1 MNKPA
6 YIVTSNAITVIWE
19 GQPYT
24 VNTDNPNYTG
34 LKNAL
39 LNAEYDSIGR
49 FLDIKKQ
56 IEDFS
61 HGSIKVVAE
70 KVYYGN
76 YELKGFVIDKLL
88 EFLRSGAKDAQPIL
102 NFIEKL
108 MFNPSKNS
116 VDQLY
121 TFLSYKTL
129 PLTETGNIIG
139 YKGVDTNFYSK
150 HGNKNKIVIT
160 GKGDLHIDNKTIEV
174 KASAGKEVS
183 SGGGRL
189 GTPGF
194 LNHQDVAQIIVKNM
208 PKGFNLAAALAPGKG
223 NLGLDGLVKL
233 TSVLT
238 AQKRAKLG
246 RELFGSIFGNKADI
260 TKLVSALSS
269 GQSIIKPYIKTNY
282 EAYQKDSN
290 FDGVMLMNFALGE
303 LRYYLKSEELAD
315 DVYNPAVYIISKKE
329 ADAARQILSQVTLR
343 PFTEPPVEIPTFTKS
358 STTSK
363 GQPTAKFQTDVL
375 AFASEVAR
383 RAGIRDHKTI
393 TAIAQFTIAQ
403 FSQGVPG
410 NKIMARLKAKFP
422 QLVKKKAPTQM
433 ESMEINPD
441 RPTREMV
448 SVLRKKR

>member
-61 HGSIKVVAE
+61 HGSVKVVAE

-121 TFLSYKTL
+121 TFLSYKSL

-139 YKGVDTNFYSK
+139 YKGVDTDFYSK
-150 HGNKNKIVIT
+150 HGNKNTIVIT
-160 GKGDLHIDNKTIEV
+160 GAVDANGRILNKIGETIEV
-174 KASAGKEVS
+174 ARNSVDDNKDNHCSHGLHIGSYDYAKDWAGNDGHLMMVEFNPSDAVSVPTDCNFQKLRVSKYKVIGEVPFERIKETEAPLNEPYYNTDKQIDIDDKNDCDNDCDCNLNEGYNYSDSTILAIKNYVE
-183 SGGGRL
+183 GRIEAGSPPTLKSIQSRLKGIHITCQDILDICLDL
-189 GTPGF
+189 GFTV
-194 LNHQDVAQIIVKNM
+194 QD
-208 PKGFNLAAALAPGKG
+208 
-223 NLGLDGLVKL
+223 DDD
-233 TSVLT
+233 T
-238 AQKRAKLG
+238 
-246 RELFGSIFGNKADI
+246 
-260 TKLVSALSS
+260 ALSNS
-269 GQSIIKPYIKTNY
+269 VVTIS
-282 EAYQKDSN
+282 
-290 FDGVMLMNFALGE
+290 
-303 LRYYLKSEELAD
+303 SESD
-315 DVYNPAVYIISKKE
+315 D
-329 ADAARQILSQVTLR
+329 R
-343 PFTEPPVEIPTFTKS
+343 
-358 STTSK
+358 
-363 GQPTAKFQTDVL
+363 
-375 AFASEVAR
+375 
-383 RAGIRDHKTI
+383 
-393 TAIAQFTIAQ
+393 
-403 FSQGVPG
+403 
-410 NKIMARLKAKFP
+410 
-422 QLVKKKAPTQM
+422 
-433 ESMEINPD
+433 
-441 RPTREMV
+441 
-448 SVLRKKR
+448 

>member
-61 HGSIKVVAE
+61 HNSIKIISE

-129 PLTETGNIIG
+129 PLTETGNVIG
-139 YKGVDTNFYSK
+139 YKGVNCLYYSH
-150 HGNKNKIVIT
+150 HGNKNTIVIT
-160 GKGDLHIDNKTIEV
+160 GNVDANGRILNKIGE
-174 KASAGKEVS
+174 
-183 SGGGRL
+183 
-189 GTPGF
+189 
-194 LNHQDVAQIIVKNM
+194 II
-208 PKGFNLAAALAPGKG
+208 
-223 NLGLDGLVKL
+223 
-233 TSVLT
+233 
-238 AQKRAKLG
+238 
-246 RELFGSIFGNKADI
+246 
-260 TKLVSALSS
+260 
-269 GQSIIKPYIKTNY
+269 
-282 EAYQKDSN
+282 
-290 FDGVMLMNFALGE
+290 
-303 LRYYLKSEELAD
+303 
-315 DVYNPAVYIISKKE
+315 
-329 ADAARQILSQVTLR
+329 
-343 PFTEPPVEIPTFTKS
+343 
-358 STTSK
+358 
-363 GQPTAKFQTDVL
+363 
-375 AFASEVAR
+375 EVAR
-383 RAGIRDHKTI
+383 NSVDDNKDNHCSHGLHVGSYDYAKDWAGNDGHLMMVEFNPCDAVSVPTDCNFQKLRVSKYKVIGEVPFERVKETEAPLNEPYYNTEEEISIDDDCGCNISEGHNYSDSTYL
-393 TAIAQFTIAQ
+393 AIKNYVEGRIEAGLPPTLKSIQ
-403 FSQGVPG
+403 S
-410 NKIMARLKAKFP
+410 RLKGIFITCQEIKDICLDLEFTVQEDNLTA
-422 QLVKKKAPTQM
+422 LSNSVVTIGS
-433 ESMEINPD
+433 ESDD
-441 RPTREMV
+441 R
-448 SVLRKKR
+448 

>member
-139 YKGVDTNFYSK
+139 YKGVNCLYYSH
-150 HGNKNKIVIT
+150 HGNKNTIVIT
-160 GKGDLHIDNKTIEV
+160 GNVDANGRILNKIGE
-174 KASAGKEVS
+174 
-183 SGGGRL
+183 
-189 GTPGF
+189 
-194 LNHQDVAQIIVKNM
+194 II
-208 PKGFNLAAALAPGKG
+208 
-223 NLGLDGLVKL
+223 
-233 TSVLT
+233 
-238 AQKRAKLG
+238 
-246 RELFGSIFGNKADI
+246 
-260 TKLVSALSS
+260 
-269 GQSIIKPYIKTNY
+269 
-282 EAYQKDSN
+282 
-290 FDGVMLMNFALGE
+290 
-303 LRYYLKSEELAD
+303 
-315 DVYNPAVYIISKKE
+315 
-329 ADAARQILSQVTLR
+329 
-343 PFTEPPVEIPTFTKS
+343 
-358 STTSK
+358 
-363 GQPTAKFQTDVL
+363 
-375 AFASEVAR
+375 EVAR
-383 RAGIRDHKTI
+383 NSVDDNKDNHCSHGLHVGSYDYAKDWAGNDGHLMMVEFNPSDAVSVPTDCNFQKLRVSKYKVIGEVPFERIKETEAPLNEPYYNTDEEINVDDENDCDNDCDCNLNEGYNYSDSTI
-393 TAIAQFTIAQ
+393 LAIKNYVEGRIEAGLPPTLKSIQ
-403 FSQGVPG
+403 S
-410 NKIMARLKAKFP
+410 RLKGIHITCQDILDICLDLGFTVQDDDDTA
-422 QLVKKKAPTQM
+422 LSNSVVTISS
-433 ESMEINPD
+433 ESDD
-441 RPTREMV
+441 R
-448 SVLRKKR
+448 

>member
-121 TFLSYKTL
+121 TFLSYKSL

-139 YKGVDTNFYSK
+139 YKGVDANFYSK
-150 HGNKNKIVIT
+150 RGNKDTIVIT
-160 GKGDLHIDNKTIEV
+160 GTVNENGCILNKIGETIEV
-174 KASAGKEVS
+174 TRNCVDDNKDNHCSHGLHVGSYDYAKDWAGNDGHLMMVEFNPSDAVSVPTDCNFQKLRVSKYKVIGEVPFERIKETEAPLNEPYYNTDKEIDIDDKNDCNNNCDCNLNEGYNYSDSTILAIKNYVE
-183 SGGGRL
+183 GRIEAGLPPTLKSIQSRLKGIHITCQDILDICLDL
-189 GTPGF
+189 GFTV
-194 LNHQDVAQIIVKNM
+194 QD
-208 PKGFNLAAALAPGKG
+208 
-223 NLGLDGLVKL
+223 DDD
-233 TSVLT
+233 T
-238 AQKRAKLG
+238 
-246 RELFGSIFGNKADI
+246 
-260 TKLVSALSS
+260 ALSNS
-269 GQSIIKPYIKTNY
+269 VVTIS
-282 EAYQKDSN
+282 
-290 FDGVMLMNFALGE
+290 
-303 LRYYLKSEELAD
+303 SESD
-315 DVYNPAVYIISKKE
+315 D
-329 ADAARQILSQVTLR
+329 R
-343 PFTEPPVEIPTFTKS
+343 
-358 STTSK
+358 
-363 GQPTAKFQTDVL
+363 
-375 AFASEVAR
+375 
-383 RAGIRDHKTI
+383 
-393 TAIAQFTIAQ
+393 
-403 FSQGVPG
+403 
-410 NKIMARLKAKFP
+410 
-422 QLVKKKAPTQM
+422 
-433 ESMEINPD
+433 
-441 RPTREMV
+441 
-448 SVLRKKR
+448 

>member
-70 KVYYGN
+70 KVYYGS

-121 TFLSYKTL
+121 TFLSYKSL

-139 YKGVDTNFYSK
+139 YKGVDTDFYSK
-150 HGNKNKIVIT
+150 HGNKNTIVIT
-160 GKGDLHIDNKTIEV
+160 GNVDANGRILNKIGETIEVARNSVDDNKDNHCSHGLHVGSYDYAKDWAGNNGHLMMVEFNPSDAVSVPTDCNFQKLRVSKYKVIGEVPFERIKETEAPLNEPYYNTDEEIDIDNKNDCDNNCDCNLNEGYNYSESTILAIRNYVEGRIE
-174 KASAGKEVS
+174 AGSPPTLKSIQSRLKGVS
-183 SGGGRL
+183 ISCIEIREICLEL
-189 GTPGF
+189 GFTV
-194 LNHQDVAQIIVKNM
+194 QED
-208 PKGFNLAAALAPGKG
+208 
-223 NLGLDGLVKL
+223 DD
-233 TSVLT
+233 T
-238 AQKRAKLG
+238 
-246 RELFGSIFGNKADI
+246 
-260 TKLVSALSS
+260 ALSNRLVT
-269 GQSIIKPYIKTNY
+269 GGT
-282 EAYQKDSN
+282 DSN
-290 FDGVMLMNFALGE
+290 D
-303 LRYYLKSEELAD
+303 
-315 DVYNPAVYIISKKE
+315 
-329 ADAARQILSQVTLR
+329 Q
-343 PFTEPPVEIPTFTKS
+343 
-358 STTSK
+358 
-363 GQPTAKFQTDVL
+363 
-375 AFASEVAR
+375 
-383 RAGIRDHKTI
+383 
-393 TAIAQFTIAQ
+393 
-403 FSQGVPG
+403 
-410 NKIMARLKAKFP
+410 
-422 QLVKKKAPTQM
+422 
-433 ESMEINPD
+433 
-441 RPTREMV
+441 
-448 SVLRKKR
+448 

>member
-70 KVYYGN
+70 KVYYGS

-121 TFLSYKTL
+121 TFLSYKSL

-139 YKGVDTNFYSK
+139 YKGVDTDFYSK
-150 HGNKNKIVIT
+150 HGNKNTIVIT
-160 GKGDLHIDNKTIEV
+160 GNVDANGRILNKIGETIEV
-174 KASAGKEVS
+174 ARNSVDDNKDNHCSHGLHVGSYDYAKDWAGNNGHLMMVEFNPSDAVSVPTDCNFQKLRVSKYKVIGEVPFERIKETEAPLNEPYYNTDEEIDIDDEETRDDCGCNINEGYGYSDATILAINNYVES
-183 SGGGRL
+183 RIEAGLPPTLKSIQSRL
-189 GTPGF
+189 
-194 LNHQDVAQIIVKNM
+194 
-208 PKGFNLAAALAPGKG
+208 KGIHITCQEIKDIC
-223 NLGLDGLVKL
+223 LDLEFTVQEDDD
-233 TSVLT
+233 T
-238 AQKRAKLG
+238 
-246 RELFGSIFGNKADI
+246 
-260 TKLVSALSS
+260 ALSNS
-269 GQSIIKPYIKTNY
+269 VVTGST
-282 EAYQKDSN
+282 ES
-290 FDGVMLMNFALGE
+290 
-303 LRYYLKSEELAD
+303 D
-315 DVYNPAVYIISKKE
+315 D
-329 ADAARQILSQVTLR
+329 Q
-343 PFTEPPVEIPTFTKS
+343 
-358 STTSK
+358 
-363 GQPTAKFQTDVL
+363 
-375 AFASEVAR
+375 
-383 RAGIRDHKTI
+383 
-393 TAIAQFTIAQ
+393 
-403 FSQGVPG
+403 
-410 NKIMARLKAKFP
+410 
-422 QLVKKKAPTQM
+422 
-433 ESMEINPD
+433 
-441 RPTREMV
+441 
-448 SVLRKKR
+448 

>member
-39 LNAEYDSIGR
+39 LNAEYDGIGR

-139 YKGVDTNFYSK
+139 YKGVDTDFYSK
-150 HGNKNKIVIT
+150 HGNKNTIVIT
-160 GKGDLHIDNKTIEV
+160 GNVDANGRILNKIGETIEV
-174 KASAGKEVS
+174 ARNSVDDNKDNHCSHGLHIGSYDYAKDWAGNNGHLMMVEFNPSDAVSVPTDCNFQKLRVSKYKVIGEVPFERIKETEAPLNEPYYNTDEEINVDDENDCDNDCDCNLNEGYNYS
-183 SGGGRL
+183 DSTILAIKNYVEGRIEAGLPPTLKSIQSRLKGIHITCQDILDICLDL
-189 GTPGF
+189 GFTV
-194 LNHQDVAQIIVKNM
+194 QD
-208 PKGFNLAAALAPGKG
+208 
-223 NLGLDGLVKL
+223 DDD
-233 TSVLT
+233 T
-238 AQKRAKLG
+238 
-246 RELFGSIFGNKADI
+246 
-260 TKLVSALSS
+260 ALSNS
-269 GQSIIKPYIKTNY
+269 VVTIS
-282 EAYQKDSN
+282 
-290 FDGVMLMNFALGE
+290 
-303 LRYYLKSEELAD
+303 SESD
-315 DVYNPAVYIISKKE
+315 D
-329 ADAARQILSQVTLR
+329 R
-343 PFTEPPVEIPTFTKS
+343 
-358 STTSK
+358 
-363 GQPTAKFQTDVL
+363 
-375 AFASEVAR
+375 
-383 RAGIRDHKTI
+383 
-393 TAIAQFTIAQ
+393 
-403 FSQGVPG
+403 
-410 NKIMARLKAKFP
+410 
-422 QLVKKKAPTQM
+422 
-433 ESMEINPD
+433 
-441 RPTREMV
+441 
-448 SVLRKKR
+448 

>member
-70 KVYYGN
+70 KVYYGS

-121 TFLSYKTL
+121 TFLSYKSL

-139 YKGVDTNFYSK
+139 YKGVDTDFYSK
-150 HGNKNKIVIT
+150 HGNKNTIVIT
-160 GKGDLHIDNKTIEV
+160 GNVDANGRILNKIGETIEV
-174 KASAGKEVS
+174 ARNSVDDNKDNHCSHGLHVGSYDYAKDWAGNNGHLMMVEFNPSDAVSVPTDCNFQKLRVSKYKVIGEVPFERIKETEAPLNEPYYNTDEEIDVDDENDCDNNCDCNLNEGYNYSESTILAIRNYVEGRIEAGSPPTLKSIQSRLKGVS
-183 SGGGRL
+183 ISCIEIREICLEL
-189 GTPGF
+189 GFTV
-194 LNHQDVAQIIVKNM
+194 QED
-208 PKGFNLAAALAPGKG
+208 
-223 NLGLDGLVKL
+223 DD
-233 TSVLT
+233 T
-238 AQKRAKLG
+238 
-246 RELFGSIFGNKADI
+246 
-260 TKLVSALSS
+260 ALSNRLVT
-269 GQSIIKPYIKTNY
+269 GGT
-282 EAYQKDSN
+282 DSN
-290 FDGVMLMNFALGE
+290 D
-303 LRYYLKSEELAD
+303 
-315 DVYNPAVYIISKKE
+315 
-329 ADAARQILSQVTLR
+329 Q
-343 PFTEPPVEIPTFTKS
+343 
-358 STTSK
+358 
-363 GQPTAKFQTDVL
+363 
-375 AFASEVAR
+375 
-383 RAGIRDHKTI
+383 
-393 TAIAQFTIAQ
+393 
-403 FSQGVPG
+403 
-410 NKIMARLKAKFP
+410 
-422 QLVKKKAPTQM
+422 
-433 ESMEINPD
+433 
-441 RPTREMV
+441 
-448 SVLRKKR
+448 

>member
-61 HGSIKVVAE
+61 HNSIKIVSE

-139 YKGVDTNFYSK
+139 YKGVNCLYYSH
-150 HGNKNKIVIT
+150 HGNKNTIVIT
-160 GKGDLHIDNKTIEV
+160 GNVDANGRILNKIGE
-174 KASAGKEVS
+174 
-183 SGGGRL
+183 
-189 GTPGF
+189 
-194 LNHQDVAQIIVKNM
+194 II
-208 PKGFNLAAALAPGKG
+208 
-223 NLGLDGLVKL
+223 
-233 TSVLT
+233 
-238 AQKRAKLG
+238 
-246 RELFGSIFGNKADI
+246 
-260 TKLVSALSS
+260 
-269 GQSIIKPYIKTNY
+269 
-282 EAYQKDSN
+282 
-290 FDGVMLMNFALGE
+290 
-303 LRYYLKSEELAD
+303 
-315 DVYNPAVYIISKKE
+315 
-329 ADAARQILSQVTLR
+329 
-343 PFTEPPVEIPTFTKS
+343 
-358 STTSK
+358 
-363 GQPTAKFQTDVL
+363 
-375 AFASEVAR
+375 EVAR
-383 RAGIRDHKTI
+383 NSVDDNKDNHCSHGLHVGSYDYAKDWAGNDGHLMMVEFNPSDAVSVPTDCNFQKLRVSKYKVIGEVPFERIKETEAPLNEPYYNTDEEINVDDENDCDNDCDCNLNEGYNYSDSTI
-393 TAIAQFTIAQ
+393 LAIKNYVEGRIEAGLPPTLKSIQ
-403 FSQGVPG
+403 S
-410 NKIMARLKAKFP
+410 RLKGIHITCQDILDICLDLGFTVQDDDDTA
-422 QLVKKKAPTQM
+422 LSNSVVTISS
-433 ESMEINPD
+433 ESD
-441 RPTREMV
+441 DQ
-448 SVLRKKR
+448 

>member
-49 FLDIKKQ
+49 FLDINKQ

-121 TFLSYKTL
+121 TFLSYKSL

-139 YKGVDTNFYSK
+139 YKGVDTDFYSK
-150 HGNKNKIVIT
+150 HGNKNTIVIT
-160 GKGDLHIDNKTIEV
+160 GNVDANGRILNKIGETIEV
-174 KASAGKEVS
+174 ARNSVDDNKDNHCSHGLHIGSYDYAKDWAGNNGHLMMVEFNPSDAVSVPTDCNFQKLRVSKYKVIGEVPFERIKETEAPLNEPYYNTDEEINVDDENDCDNDCDCNLNEGYNYS
-183 SGGGRL
+183 DSTILAIKNYVEGRIEAGLPPTLKSIQSRLKGIHITCQDILDICLDL
-189 GTPGF
+189 GFTV
-194 LNHQDVAQIIVKNM
+194 QD
-208 PKGFNLAAALAPGKG
+208 
-223 NLGLDGLVKL
+223 DDD
-233 TSVLT
+233 T
-238 AQKRAKLG
+238 
-246 RELFGSIFGNKADI
+246 
-260 TKLVSALSS
+260 ALSNS
-269 GQSIIKPYIKTNY
+269 VVTIS
-282 EAYQKDSN
+282 
-290 FDGVMLMNFALGE
+290 
-303 LRYYLKSEELAD
+303 SESD
-315 DVYNPAVYIISKKE
+315 D
-329 ADAARQILSQVTLR
+329 R
-343 PFTEPPVEIPTFTKS
+343 
-358 STTSK
+358 
-363 GQPTAKFQTDVL
+363 
-375 AFASEVAR
+375 
-383 RAGIRDHKTI
+383 
-393 TAIAQFTIAQ
+393 
-403 FSQGVPG
+403 
-410 NKIMARLKAKFP
+410 
-422 QLVKKKAPTQM
+422 
-433 ESMEINPD
+433 
-441 RPTREMV
+441 
-448 SVLRKKR
+448 

>member
-61 HGSIKVVAE
+61 HNSIKIVSE

-139 YKGVDTNFYSK
+139 YKGVDSDFYSK
-150 HGNKNKIVIT
+150 HGNKNTIVIT
-160 GKGDLHIDNKTIEV
+160 GNVDANGRILNKIGETIEV
-174 KASAGKEVS
+174 ARNSVDDNKDNHCSHGLHVGSYDYAKDWAGNNGHLMMVEFNPCDAVSVPTDCNFQKLRVSKYKVIGEVPFERIKETEAPLNEPYYNTDEQIDIDDENDCENNCDCNISEGHNYSDSTYLAIKNYVE
-183 SGGGRL
+183 GRIEAGL
-189 GTPGF
+189 PPT
-194 LNHQDVAQIIVKNM
+194 LKSIQSRL
-208 PKGFNLAAALAPGKG
+208 KGIFITCQEIKDIC
-223 NLGLDGLVKL
+223 LDLEFTVQEDN
-233 TSVLT
+233 LT
-238 AQKRAKLG
+238 ALSNSVVTI
-246 RELFGSIFGNKADI
+246 GSE
-260 TKLVSALSS
+260 S
-269 GQSIIKPYIKTNY
+269 
-282 EAYQKDSN
+282 
-290 FDGVMLMNFALGE
+290 
-303 LRYYLKSEELAD
+303 D
-315 DVYNPAVYIISKKE
+315 D
-329 ADAARQILSQVTLR
+329 Q
-343 PFTEPPVEIPTFTKS
+343 
-358 STTSK
+358 
-363 GQPTAKFQTDVL
+363 
-375 AFASEVAR
+375 
-383 RAGIRDHKTI
+383 
-393 TAIAQFTIAQ
+393 
-403 FSQGVPG
+403 
-410 NKIMARLKAKFP
+410 
-422 QLVKKKAPTQM
+422 
-433 ESMEINPD
+433 
-441 RPTREMV
+441 
-448 SVLRKKR
+448 

>member
-19 GQPYT
+19 GRPYM

-61 HGSIKVVAE
+61 HNSIKIISE

-139 YKGVDTNFYSK
+139 YKGVDTDFYSK
-150 HGNKNKIVIT
+150 HGNKNTIVIT
-160 GKGDLHIDNKTIEV
+160 GNVDANGRILNKIGETIEV
-174 KASAGKEVS
+174 ARNSVDDNKDNHCSHGLHIGSYDYAKDWAGNNGHLMMVEFNPSDAVSVPTDCNFQKLRVSKYKVIGEVPFERIKETEAPLNEPYYNTDEEIDIDDKNDCDNNCDCNLNEGYNYSDSTILAIRNYVE
-183 SGGGRL
+183 GRIEAGL
-189 GTPGF
+189 PPTLKSIQSRLKGIHITC
-194 LNHQDVAQIIVKNM
+194 QDIKDIC
-208 PKGFNLAAALAPGKG
+208 
-223 NLGLDGLVKL
+223 LDLEFTVQEDDD
-233 TSVLT
+233 T
-238 AQKRAKLG
+238 
-246 RELFGSIFGNKADI
+246 
-260 TKLVSALSS
+260 ALSNS
-269 GQSIIKPYIKTNY
+269 VVTIST
-282 EAYQKDSN
+282 ES
-290 FDGVMLMNFALGE
+290 
-303 LRYYLKSEELAD
+303 D
-315 DVYNPAVYIISKKE
+315 D
-329 ADAARQILSQVTLR
+329 Q
-343 PFTEPPVEIPTFTKS
+343 
-358 STTSK
+358 
-363 GQPTAKFQTDVL
+363 
-375 AFASEVAR
+375 
-383 RAGIRDHKTI
+383 
-393 TAIAQFTIAQ
+393 
-403 FSQGVPG
+403 
-410 NKIMARLKAKFP
+410 
-422 QLVKKKAPTQM
+422 
-433 ESMEINPD
+433 
-441 RPTREMV
+441 
-448 SVLRKKR
+448 